1 MLKIIF
7 RFGLIIAALLVLF
20 ELSKASL
27 FVPEL
32 SSDLVL
38 ALSGSV
44 FVGLGI
50 YVGLK
55 MRKEKIVEVAAPIE
69 INEEQIEILGL
80 SEREME
86 VLQLIA
92 DGCSNKEVGER
103 LFLSESTIKT
113 HVSNLFVKLDVKRR
127 TQAVTRAKELRIIQA

>member
-38 ALSGSV
+38 ALSGGV

-127 TQAVTRAKELRIIQA
+127 MQAVTRAKELRIIQA